1 MRAKPSGAAGRKL
14 LSFQARYGA
23 WTLPKIRLRALSDR
37 GYCPRQ
43 TGAGQPHA
51 EKLQGDCRLMK
62 SLLTLVAAPLL
73 ALALALPSAAQSL
86 PDLGGRTIKAVTENA
101 YYPLNFADP
110 KTNEGIGLEYDL
122 INEIAKRLN
131 AKVEWNLSAWDVM
144 IEAVRTGPCDGGAD
158 GLVRADENR
167 ITGKESFAEHPELLF
182 GAQSG
187 TSAFYTAIYDVLD
200 GDEANPRVKLFDT
213 FGASVQ
219 ALKSGDVDAV
229 IADQAA
235 SAGYIGADPGAFKQ
249 VGEPIKS
256 EPLGLILT
264 PGSDLVAPFNAALA
278 AMKADGTLD
287 ALTKKWFFDY
297 GQNNS

>member
-1 MRAKPSGAAGRKL
+1 MDD
-14 LSFQARYGA
+14 
-23 WTLPKIRLRALSDR
+23 IV
-37 GYCPRQ
+37 RQ
-43 TGAGQPHA
+43 TRRNATG
-51 EKLQGDCRLMK
+51 ETTQGDCRLMK
-62 SLLTLVAAPLL
+62 PVIAALSAPLL
-73 ALALALPSAAQSL
+73 ALAMAAPVAAQSL
-86 PDLGGRTIKAVTENA
+86 PDLGGRTIRAVTENA

-110 KTNEGIGLEYDL
+110 ATGEGIGLEYDL

-131 AKVEWNLSAWDVM
+131 AKVEWNLTAWDVM
-144 IEAVRTGPCDGGAD
+144 IESVRAGQFDIGAD
-158 GLVRADENR
+158 GITINAEREDVIDFTEPFITVEQYFLVRADEDR
-167 ITGKESFAEHPELLF
+167 IANAASFSENTDLLF
-182 GAQSG
+182 GAQAG

-249 VGEPIKS
+249 VGEPIKA
-256 EPLGLILT
+256 EPLGFILT

-278 AMKADGTLD
+278 ELEADGTLD
-287 ALTKKWFFDY
+287 ALISKWFFEY
-297 GQNNS
+297 GESQ

>member
-1 MRAKPSGAAGRKL
+1 
-14 LSFQARYGA
+14 
-23 WTLPKIRLRALSDR
+23 
-37 GYCPRQ
+37 
-43 TGAGQPHA
+43 
-51 EKLQGDCRLMK
+51 MK
-62 SLLTLVAAPLL
+62 SLIAALAAPLL
-73 ALALALPSAAQSL
+73 ALSLVLPVSAAEL
-86 PDLGGRTIKAVTENA
+86 PDLAGRTIKAVTENA
-101 YYPLNFADP
+101 YYPLNFSDP
-110 KTNEGIGLEYDL
+110 KTTEGIGLEYDL
-122 INEIAKRLN
+122 INEIGKRLN
-131 AKVEWNLSAWDVM
+131 AKVEWSLSAWDVM
-144 IEAVRTGPCDGGAD
+144 IEAVRTGQFDVGAD
-158 GLVRADENR
+158 GITINAEREEQIDFTQPFITVDQYFLVRADEAR
-167 ITGKESFAEHPELLF
+167 ITGVKSFSEDTSLLF

-264 PGSDLVAPFNAALA
+264 PGSDLVAPFNAAIDQ
-278 AMKADGTLD
+278 MRADGTLD
-287 ALTKKWFFDY
+287 ALIKKWFFDY
-297 GQNNS
+297 GQTK

>member
-1 MRAKPSGAAGRKL
+1 
-14 LSFQARYGA
+14 
-23 WTLPKIRLRALSDR
+23 
-37 GYCPRQ
+37 
-43 TGAGQPHA
+43 
-51 EKLQGDCRLMK
+51 MK
-62 SLLTLVAAPLL
+62 SLLSFVAAPLL
-73 ALALALPSAAQSL
+73 ALGLVLPAQAQAL
-86 PDLGGRTIKAVTENA
+86 PDLGGRTIRAVTENA

-110 KTNEGIGLEYDL
+110 KTSEGIGLEYDL

-144 IEAVRTGPCDGGAD
+144 IEAVRTGQFDVGAD
-158 GLVRADENR
+158 GITINAEREQQIDFTEPFITVEQYFLVRADEER
-167 ITGKESFAEHPELLF
+167 ITGKESFSEHPELLF

-278 AMKADGTLD
+278 AMQADGSLD
-287 ALTKKWFFDY
+287 ALIKKWFFDY
-297 GQNNS
+297 GQNS

>member
-1 MRAKPSGAAGRKL
+1 MKLALTAAA
-14 LSFQARYGA
+14 S
-23 WTLPKIRLRALSDR
+23 
-37 GYCPRQ
+37 
-43 TGAGQPHA
+43 
-51 EKLQGDCRLMK
+51 
-62 SLLTLVAAPLL
+62 LL
-73 ALALALPSAAQSL
+73 ALAFVLPAAAQGL
-86 PDLGGRTIKAVTENA
+86 PDLGGRTIHAVTENA

-110 KTNEGIGLEYDL
+110 KTGKGIGLEYD
-122 INEIAKRLN
+122 IIDEAAKRLN

-144 IEAVRTGPCDGGAD
+144 IEAVRTGQFDIGAD
-158 GLVRADENR
+158 GITITEERAQQIDFSVPFITIEQYFLVRAGEER
-167 ITGKESFAEHPELLF
+167 IKDKESFAEHPDLLF

-235 SAGYIGADPGAFKQ
+235 SAGYIGADPGAFKK
-249 VGEPIKS
+249 VGSPIKA
-256 EPLGLILT
+256 EPLGFILT
-264 PGSDLVAPFNAALA
+264 PGSDLVEPFNAAIA

-287 ALTKKWFFDY
+287 RLITNWFFYY
-297 GQNNS
+297 GQTL

>member
-1 MRAKPSGAAGRKL
+1 
-14 LSFQARYGA
+14 
-23 WTLPKIRLRALSDR
+23 
-37 GYCPRQ
+37 
-43 TGAGQPHA
+43 
-51 EKLQGDCRLMK
+51 MK
-62 SLLTLVAAPLL
+62 SLLTAIAAPLL
-73 ALALALPSAAQSL
+73 VLGLALPAAAQGL
-86 PDLGGRTIKAVTENA
+86 PDLGGRTIRAVTENA

-110 KTNEGIGLEYDL
+110 KSGEGIGLEYDL
-122 INEIAKRLN
+122 INEIATRLN

-144 IEAVRTGPCDGGAD
+144 IEAVRTGQFDVGAD
-158 GLVRADENR
+158 GITINAEREEQIDFTAPFITVEQYFLVRADEAR
-167 ITGKESFAEHPELLF
+167 ITGIQSFKDDTGLLF

-264 PGSDLVAPFNAALA
+264 PGSDLVAPFNAALD
-278 AMKADGTLD
+278 AMRGDGSLD
-287 ALTKKWFFDY
+287 ALIKKWFFDY
-297 GQNNS
+297 GQNG

>member
-1 MRAKPSGAAGRKL
+1 MNA
-14 LSFQARYGA
+14 F
-23 WTLPKIRLRALSDR
+23 IRLI
-37 GYCPRQ
+37 
-43 TGAGQPHA
+43 
-51 EKLQGDCRLMK
+51 
-62 SLLTLVAAPLL
+62 AAPVL
-73 ALALALPSAAQSL
+73 APILAVTLAAAAQAGSL
-86 PDLGGRTIKAVTENA
+86 PDLGGRSIKAVTENA

-110 KTNEGIGLEYDL
+110 KTGNGIGLEYDL

-144 IEAVRTGPCDGGAD
+144 IEAVRTGQYDVGAD
-158 GLVRADENR
+158 GITINDERKKQVDFTDPFITVEQYFLVRANETRIEN
-167 ITGKESFAEHPELLF
+167 KDSFTKHPELLF

-256 EPLGLILT
+256 EPLGLILA
-264 PGSDLVAPFNAALA
+264 PGSDLTGPFNAALA
-278 AMKADGTLD
+278 EMKADGSLD
-287 ALTKKWFFDY
+287 ALIKHWFFEY
-297 GQNNS
+297 GEGK